1 MYKEELTLFIAQ
13 KYMKIRSIGE
23 FEVEMRLKILKCQIS
38 LCKLYRNT
46 TCNYLLP
53 KRDKTLAE
61 LQLRSLNIFIFFC
74 CCNFSLCI
82 RKNKEN
88 SIVSHFHYVTK
99 IIVINSSLCI
109 IMEALGICVYNIQT
123 KQVMKFKVD
132 VEEGIE
138 RYIFVILTE
147 YLAKVITYLYNNV
160 AL

>member
-1 MYKEELTLFIAQ
+1 
-13 KYMKIRSIGE
+13 MKIRTIRE

-38 LCKLYRNT
+38 LCKLYRNM

-53 KRDKTLAE
+53 NSCRTSVTQSEHFYL
-61 LQLRSLNIFIFFC
+61 FF

-88 SIVSHFHYVTK
+88 SIVSNFHYVTK
-99 IIVINSSLCI
+99 VIVINSSLCI

-132 VEEGIE
+132 FEEGIE

-147 YLAKVITYLYNNV
+147 YLAKVIAYLYNNV